1 MGKVRAGRDE
11 LLRVPPGVLMHDHAM
26 AESFDPRRHCVL
38 PQRGFAELRVG
49 EIFRAPSRTIDAANF
64 SAFQAVS
71 LDNHPIH
78 YDSEY
83 CRRLGHP
90 APLAHGLQVLAF
102 TAAGA
107 GLFPHVIGEAL
118 IGFIEV
124 SAKFLKP
131 VYPGDTLYP
140 ALEIVELA
148 PQRTTGIV
156 GMRAT
161 VHNQSGDLV
170 LEGRHRY
177 LLRL

>member
-1 MGKVRAGRDE
+1 MASGNVFNPEAH
-11 LLRVPPGVLMHDHAM
+11 RVVA
-26 AESFDPRRHCVL
+26 V
-38 PQRGFAELRVG
+38 RGFDELRVG
-49 EIFRAPSRTIDAANF
+49 ELFCAPSRTVTDANF
-64 SAFQAVS
+64 QAFQAVS

-78 YDSEY
+78 YDEEY
-83 CRRLGHP
+83 CRKLGHK

-118 IGFIEV
+118 IGFIDV

-140 ALEIVELA
+140 ALEIIELV

-156 GMRAT
+156 AMRAT
-161 VHNQSGDLV
+161 VHNQDGALV
-170 LEGRHRY
+170 LEGIHRY
-177 LLRL
+177 LLKLKQG